1 MTPSPPAPAPEPN
14 RASAPAPS
22 PAPVSTEAP
31 APAPAARLTVVGA
44 INVDLTARVERAPA
58 AGETVADGVL
68 QRGPGG
74 KGANQA
80 VAAARLGAA
89 VRLIGAVGDDAEG
102 RGIRDRF
109 ASLGVDATG
118 VQTTD
123 AATGTALIVVDA
135 TGENSI
141 VVCAGANAAIN
152 ADALGVE
159 HGAAV
164 LLQLEVSDAVVSAAA
179 RAAGFLALNAA
190 PARPL
195 PDGVLDRCDLVI
207 VNETEYAQLPEVH
220 DAPLLCVTLGAEGA
234 RLYRHGELVASAPGV
249 PTTVVNTVGAGDAFC
264 AALVVG
270 LLRGDSEADALARAC
285 AVGAAAVADDAS
297 QPALQPLDAYEV
309 TP

>member
-1 MTPSPPAPAPEPN
+1 MPGPTPVA
-14 RASAPAPS
+14 
-22 PAPVSTEAP
+22 
-31 APAPAARLTVVGA
+31 LTVVGA
-44 INVDLTARVERAPA
+44 INVDLTARVQRAPGP
-58 AGETVADGVL
+58 GETVADGVL

-89 VRLIGAVGDDAEG
+89 VRLVGAVGDDLDG
-102 RGIRDRF
+102 RGVREQL
-109 ASLGVDATG
+109 ASVGVDAST
-118 VQTTD
+118 VQTSD

-141 VVCAGANAAIN
+141 VVCAGANAAID
-152 ADALGVE
+152 ADALGIE
-159 HGAAV
+159 PGSAV
-164 LLQLEVSDAVVSAAA
+164 LAQLEVSDAVISAAA
-179 RAAGFLALNAA
+179 EAAGFFALNAA

-195 PDGVLDRCDLVI
+195 PEGVLERADLVI
-207 VNETEYAQLPEVH
+207 VNETEYAQLPAVH

-249 PTTVVNTVGAGDAFC
+249 STTVRNTVGAGDAFC

-270 LLRGDSEADALARAC
+270 LLRGDAQDLALARAC

-297 QPALQPLDAYEV
+297 QPALGLLDTYGVPA
-309 TP
+309 

>member
-1 MTPSPPAPAPEPN
+1 
-14 RASAPAPS
+14 
-22 PAPVSTEAP
+22 
-31 APAPAARLTVVGA
+31 VVGA

-89 VRLIGAVGDDAEG
+89 VRLIGAVGADAEG
-102 RGIRDRF
+102 RGIRDRL
-109 ASLGVDATG
+109 ASVGVDASG
-118 VQTTD
+118 VQTSN

-141 VVCAGANAAIN
+141 VVCAGANAAID
-152 ADALGVE
+152 AEALGIE
-159 HGAAV
+159 TGAAV
-164 LLQLEVSDAVVSAAA
+164 LMQLEVSDAVVSAAA
-179 RAAGFLALNAA
+179 AAAGFFALNAA

-195 PDGVLDRCDLVI
+195 PAGVLERCDLVI

-220 DAPLLCVTLGAEGA
+220 DAPLLCVTLGADGA
-234 RLYRHGELVASAPGV
+234 RLYRHGELAASAPGV
-249 PTTVVNTVGAGDAFC
+249 ATTVVNTVGAGDAFC

-270 LLRGDSEADALARAC
+270 LLRGDGPDDALARAC
-285 AVGAAAVADDAS
+285 AIGAAAVADEAS
-297 QPALQPLDAYEV
+297 QPALRHLDTYGVAR
-309 TP
+309 

>member
-1 MTPSPPAPAPEPN
+1 MPDPTPVA
-14 RASAPAPS
+14 
-22 PAPVSTEAP
+22 
-31 APAPAARLTVVGA
+31 LTVVGA
-44 INVDLTARVERAPA
+44 INVDLTARVERAPGP
-58 AGETVADGVL
+58 GETVADGVL

-89 VRLIGAVGDDAEG
+89 VRLVGGVGGDLEG
-102 RGIRDRF
+102 RGVREQLTSI
-109 ASLGVDATG
+109 GVDAST
-118 VQTTD
+118 VQTSD

-141 VVCAGANAAIN
+141 VVCAGANAAID
-152 ADALGVE
+152 ADDLGIDP
-159 HGAAV
+159 GSAV
-164 LLQLEVSDAVVSAAA
+164 LAQLEVSDAVISAAA
-179 RAAGFLALNAA
+179 DAAGFFALNAA

-195 PDGVLDRCDLVI
+195 PAGVLERADLVI

-220 DAPLLCVTLGAEGA
+220 DAPLLCVTLGAAGA

-249 PTTVVNTVGAGDAFC
+249 PTSVRNTVGAGDAFC

-270 LLRGDSEADALARAC
+270 LLRGDAPSDALSRAC

-297 QPALQPLDAYEV
+297 QPALEPLDAYGV
-309 TP
+309 PA

>member
-1 MTPSPPAPAPEPN
+1 MPDPTPVA
-14 RASAPAPS
+14 
-22 PAPVSTEAP
+22 
-31 APAPAARLTVVGA
+31 LTVVGA
-44 INVDLTARVERAPA
+44 INVDLTARVERAPGP
-58 AGETVADGVL
+58 GETVAGGVL

-89 VRLIGAVGDDAEG
+89 VRLVGAVGDDLDG
-102 RGIRDRF
+102 RGVRAQL
-109 ASLGVDATG
+109 ASIGVDAST
-118 VQTTD
+118 VQTAD

-141 VVCAGANAAIN
+141 VVCAGANAAID
-152 ADALGVE
+152 ADALGIEV
-159 HGAAV
+159 GSAV
-164 LLQLEVSDAVVSAAA
+164 LAQLEVSDAVIAAA
-179 RAAGFLALNAA
+179 ADTAGFFALNAA

-195 PDGVLDRCDLVI
+195 PAGVLERADLVI

-220 DAPLLCVTLGAEGA
+220 DAPLLCVTLGAAGA

-249 PTTVVNTVGAGDAFC
+249 STTVRNTVGAGDAFC

-270 LLRGDSEADALARAC
+270 LLRGDAEEVALARAC

-297 QPALQPLDAYEV
+297 QPDLHPLDAYGV
-309 TP
+309 SA

>member
-1 MTPSPPAPAPEPN
+1 MTVSPH
-14 RASAPAPS
+14 S
-22 PAPVSTEAP
+22 PAP
-31 APAPAARLTVVGA
+31 RLTVVGA

-80 VAAARLGAA
+80 VAAARLGAE
-89 VRLIGAVGDDAEG
+89 VRLVGAVGDDLDG
-102 RGIRDRF
+102 RGIREQLAAVGID
-109 ASLGVDATG
+109 ASG
-118 VQTTD
+118 VQTAD

-141 VVCAGANAAIN
+141 VVCAGANAAIDP
-152 ADALGVE
+152 DALGIE
-159 HGAAV
+159 PGAAV
-164 LLQLEVSDAVVSAAA
+164 LMQLEVSDAVVAAA
-179 RAAGFLALNAA
+179 AEAAGYLALNAA

-195 PDGVLDRCDLVI
+195 PAGVLERCDLVI

-234 RLYRHGELVASAPGV
+234 RLYRHGQLVASAAGV
-249 PTTVVNTVGAGDAFC
+249 ATTVRNTVGAGDAFC
-264 AALVVG
+264 AALVCG
-270 LLRGDSEADALARAC
+270 LLRGDDEADALARAC

-297 QPALQPLDAYEV
+297 QPALEPLDAYGV
-309 TP
+309 PA

>member
-1 MTPSPPAPAPEPN
+1 MTVTPSPPAPASEPN
-14 RASAPAPS
+14 RAPAPAP
-22 PAPVSTEAP
+22 TEAP
-31 APAPAARLTVVGA
+31 APAPAPRLTVVGA
-44 INVDLTARVERAPA
+44 INVDLTARVQRAPA

-102 RGIRDRF
+102 RSIRDRF
-109 ASLGVDATG
+109 ESLGVDATG

-141 VVCAGANAAIN
+141 VVCAGANAAVD

-195 PDGVLDRCDLVI
+195 PDDVLERCDLVI

-220 DAPLLCVTLGAEGA
+220 GAPLLCVTLGADGA
-234 RLYRHGELVASAPGV
+234 RLHRHGELVASAPGV
-249 PTTVVNTVGAGDAFC
+249 ATTVVNTVGAGDAFC

>member
-1 MTPSPPAPAPEPN
+1 MTGLTLVTTSPSPD
-14 RASAPAPS
+14 RAVA
-22 PAPVSTEAP
+22 
-31 APAPAARLTVVGA
+31 LTVVGA
-44 INVDLTARVERAPA
+44 INVDLTARVQRAPG

-80 VAAARLGAA
+80 VAAARLGAD
-89 VRLIGAVGDDAEG
+89 VRLIGGVGDDPDG
-102 RGIRDRF
+102 RGIRDQL
-109 ASLGVDATG
+109 AEVGVDASG
-118 VQTTD
+118 VQTTA

-141 VVCAGANAAIN
+141 VVCAGANAAI
-152 ADALGVE
+152 DAESLGIE
-159 HGAAV
+159 PDSAV
-164 LLQLEVSDAVVSAAA
+164 LAQLEVADAVVSAAA

-190 PARPL
+190 PARAL
-195 PDGVLDRCDLVI
+195 PRDLLEKCDLVI

-220 DAPLLCVTLGAEGA
+220 DAPLLCVTLGAAGA

-249 PTTVVNTVGAGDAFC
+249 TTTVRNTVGAGDAFC

-270 LLRGDSEADALARAC
+270 LLRGDAEADALARAC

-297 QPALQPLDAYEV
+297 QPALDALDMYGV
-309 TP
+309 TA